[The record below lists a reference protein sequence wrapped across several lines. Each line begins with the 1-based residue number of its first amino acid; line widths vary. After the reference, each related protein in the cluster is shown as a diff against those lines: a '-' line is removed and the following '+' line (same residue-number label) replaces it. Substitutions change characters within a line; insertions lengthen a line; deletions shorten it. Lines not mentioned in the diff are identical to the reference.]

1 MRSAHPARS
10 GVSSASCLLTRLIT
24 RSAVIQSAVV
34 SNTLVSLP
42 TGMGKTFVAAVVM
55 LNYLRWFPEKIV
67 VFLAPTKPL
76 AKQQVDA
83 VYGVVGIP
91 PEMTT
96 LMTGDLAPELRK
108 ARWQVRNC
116 SEGEGGC

>member
-1 MRSAHPARS
+1 VLPALCS
-10 GVSSASCLLTRLIT
+10 LTRLIT
-24 RSAVIQSAVV
+24 RRAVIQSAVL

-76 AKQQVDA
+76 ARQQVDA
-83 VYGVVGIP
+83 VYRVVGVP

-108 ARWQVRNC
+108 ARWQVCNSTR
-116 SEGEGGC
+116 GEAGAE